1 MCVCMRFM
9 KKRQTLILK
18 AWRSKIRKLW
28 GHQRKIRTEDIFP
41 ESLDDMLVRTLIAPH
56 SKPPPRGLRP
66 SSTKNYC
73 CAVSD
78 TSKHVHDVP
87 QAQNEEEKVGK
98 INAIRNTQKQSET
111 AELCWH
117 LISVWNFAK
126 IGVSLHVASWDA
138 RIIRIHGNVS
148 ELISYNLSLVP

>member
-1 MCVCMRFM
+1 M

-126 IGVSLHVASWDA
+126 IGVSLHVASRDG
-138 RIIRIHGNVS
+138 RIKIQMGMP
-148 ELISYNLSLVP
+148 ELNFIQQLDITELT